1 MKSHVCDPRPVKGGQ
16 QLSDER
22 PSVSVCMAVYNG
34 ATHIREQLASILPQ
48 LGGDDEIVAV
58 DDASQDA
65 SVAIIEGFHDE
76 RIRIIRLTENRG
88 VVRAFERAS
97 REASGKVIFLSD
109 QDDIWRADKIATMM
123 KAFAADPQ
131 VTLVLSNGELIDSN
145 GQSMSQPL
153 HGNGRFLPGVLP
165 NLMKNRYQGSTMAF
179 RREVLEAALPFPGGI
194 PMHDSWIGLVNAV
207 IGRTVYLPDRLVFY
221 RRHQSNVTVGR
232 HGPVG
237 RMFAQ
242 RLSLAKNLIC
252 RMGALARVRWN
263 LRLLPESTADARTG
277 AKNRGIGERTNSPN
291 RAVVFAPFFS
301 SEGAASR
308 PRFVGS
314 VLAELMAVDIVT
326 SDFDHTRKVKREY
339 RSCSPFAQMIC
350 LETRPYH
357 SNVSPGRLIS
367 HLLFSFK
374 AAAYFRKNR
383 DTYDVVYA
391 TVPLNALTW
400 LVFTQVGAKTTIID
414 IVDIWPDVL
423 PFTPVVRKALAP
435 VFAVWK
441 WSFTSAVAKADI
453 VMAVSD
459 SFIQEASRYVSDKA
473 SVQRFYI
480 GHERL
485 VSAVP
490 KQPIFTIAYV
500 GNLGCLY
507 DFDTLLDVLAEATLR
522 NHVQLFVIGQ
532 GDRQEWIVGELER
545 RKLRYRF
552 FGTVFEPAR
561 LAETLR
567 SCHVGFNG
575 YINTTAAFSYKA
587 TTYFAAGLPIINS
600 MKGDLQCLVKELG
613 LGENYEGGD
622 RKQLSDCFLRFLR
635 NGTTVMAAN
644 SERFFA
650 SHLDPGKI
658 SADMKDFLVT
668 TLDKSRSSCNISTG
682 AGIK

>member
-1 MKSHVCDPRPVKGGQ
+1 
-16 QLSDER
+16 
-22 PSVSVCMAVYNG
+22 MAVYNG
-34 ATHIREQLASILPQ
+34 AQYIREQVASILPQ
-48 LGGDDEIVAV
+48 LGRDDEIVAV
-58 DDASQDA
+58 DDESQDA
-65 SVAIIEGFHDE
+65 SVAIIEDFHDE
-76 RIRIIRLTENRG
+76 RIHIIRLTENRG

-109 QDDIWRADKIATMM
+109 QDDIWHTDKIATMM

-145 GQSMSQPL
+145 GRPL
-153 HGNGRFLPGVLP
+153 SRQLYGNGRFLPGVLP

-179 RREVLEAALPFPGGI
+179 RREVLEAALPFPDGI

-221 RRHQSNVTVGR
+221 RRHQRNVTVGR
-232 HGPVG
+232 HGSVG

-252 RMGALARVRWN
+252 RMGALARVRRN
-263 LRLLPESTADARTG
+263 LRLRPGAIADAPTG
-277 AKNRGIGERTNSPN
+277 AKNRSVDEGTHSPG

-301 SEGAASR
+301 SEGTASR

-314 VLAELMAVDIVT
+314 VLADLMPVDVVT
-326 SDFDHTRKVKREY
+326 SDFDHTRKVKREC
-339 RSCSPFAQMIC
+339 RSCAPFAQMIY

-414 IVDIWPDVL
+414 VVDIWPDVL
-423 PFTPVVRKALAP
+423 PFTPVARKALVP

-441 WSFTSAVAKADI
+441 WLFTSAVAKADI

-507 DFDTLLDVLAEATLR
+507 DFDTLLDVLAEATMR

-552 FGTVFEPAR
+552 FGAVFEPAR

-567 SCHVGFNG
+567 SCHAGFNG

-600 MKGDLQCLVKELG
+600 VKGDLQGLVKELG

-622 RKQLSDCFLRFLR
+622 RKQLSDCFLRFLQ
-635 NGTTVMAAN
+635 NGTAVMAAN
-644 SERFFA
+644 SERFF
-650 SHLDPGKI
+650 SSYLDPDKI

-668 TLDKSRSSCNISTG
+668 TLDKRRSSCHTRNG
-682 AGIK
+682 VGIK